1 METVPLPPTAL
12 AQPEY
17 SAFKRFFIRAE
28 DGVREG
34 KGNRSREA
42 EKPEILSRL
51 GARAQLSESSAHV
64 EQELTFQKKKKKS
77 VIVAHIR
84 PVIRALFFI

>member
-1 METVPLPPTAL
+1 M
-12 AQPEY
+12 
-17 SAFKRFFIRAE
+17 
-28 DGVREG
+28 REG

-51 GARAQLSESSAHV
+51 GAQAQLSESSAHA
-64 EQELTFQKKKKKS
+64 EQELTFKKRKS
-77 VIVAHIR
+77 VMVAHIR

>member
-17 SAFKRFFIRAE
+17 SAFKRFFMRAE
-28 DGVREG
+28 DGVRKG

-51 GARAQLSESSAHV
+51 GAQAQLSESSAHA
-64 EQELTFQKKKKKS
+64 EQELTFKKKKS
-77 VIVAHIR
+77 VMVAHIR